1 MADVGNSLTKAFDYA
16 WDRFLGRLEGLG
28 DAEYFW
34 EPVPGCWSVRRG
46 ADGRWAMDGG
56 PAPEP
61 APVTTIAWRIG
72 HIGMALA
79 GFADRLFGAGTL
91 APQDVELA
99 PSAADAAGFLRAS
112 YARGGRASP
121 ESVNRAGGSPS
132 APRSART
139 RRSPPPTWPCTSST
153 NSSTTPRRSA
163 CSGTSTCA
171 RTNQAGRHGHRPAQ
185 IGPGAAA
192 EVQAGGGPASSA
204 WAVV

>member
-28 DAEYFW
+28 DAEHFW

-91 APQDVELA
+91 APQAISTGISSGLV
-99 PSAADAAGFLRAS
+99 SH
-112 YARGGRASP
+112 
-121 ESVNRAGGSPS
+121 
-132 APRSART
+132 RS
-139 RRSPPPTWPCTSST
+139 RS
-153 NSSTTPRRSA
+153 
-163 CSGTSTCA
+163 
-171 RTNQAGRHGHRPAQ
+171 RPA
-185 IGPGAAA
+185 
-192 EVQAGGGPASSA
+192 PASSVSVA
-204 WAVV
+204 ASATKTPLARRAIKHLPAVVTPLHHPGP